1 MKPAKAKPKAKRGIG
16 SMDGIPVYCRY
27 DEAVDI
33 DKITGHP
40 RNPNKHGD
48 EQIALLAKI
57 IKNSGWRNPICV
69 SNRSG
74 FVIKG
79 HGRLMAARVLGVSHV
94 PVEYQDYATEAE
106 EYNDL
111 IADNRIAELAE
122 RDMSIIKD
130 LLEELDTGANDM
142 DLTGY
147 VEAEIERLMTQFH
160 VEELDQKYTNKI
172 VAPVYE
178 PKGECPPLDALM
190 DRTKT
195 KQLIAEIDASG
206 IPPDVA
212 EFLRFAAERHTVF
225 NFRQIAEYYCHAD
238 ATLQDLMERSGMVII
253 DFKKAIEYGFVH
265 LTEKLGEL
273 ADLEEG
279 EEDA

>member
-1 MKPAKAKPKAKRGIG
+1 MKKPKSKAKRGVDHL
-16 SMDGIPVYCRY
+16 DGIPVYCRY

-40 RNPNKHGD
+40 RNPNKHSD

-57 IKNSGWRNPICV
+57 IKSSGWRNPICV

-79 HGRLMAARVLGVSHV
+79 HGRLMAARVLGASLA
-94 PVEYQDYATEAE
+94 PVEYQDYESEAA

-147 VEAEIERLMTQFH
+147 TEAEIERLMTQYH
-160 VEELDQKYTNKI
+160 VEEAN
-172 VAPVYE
+172 APELKDGDRAPFRQATFTLHDEQWEKVE
-178 PKGECPPLDALM
+178 AAITKAKADGGGQSAVNENSNGNALAWICG
-190 DRTKT
+190 R
-195 KQLIAEIDASG
+195 
-206 IPPDVA
+206 
-212 EFLRFAAERHTVF
+212 FLR
-225 NFRQIAEYYCHAD
+225 
-238 ATLQDLMERSGMVII
+238 G
-253 DFKKAIEYGFVH
+253 
-265 LTEKLGEL
+265 
-273 ADLEEG
+273 
-279 EEDA
+279 

>member
-1 MKPAKAKPKAKRGIG
+1 MTKAKTETVASNKRDVADIC
-16 SMDGIPVYCRY
+16 GIPVYCRY

-33 DKITGHP
+33 DRVTGHP

-79 HGRLMAARVLGVSHV
+79 HGRLMAARVLGVTHV
-94 PVEYQDYATEAE
+94 PVEYQDYDTEAA
-106 EYNDL
+106 EYQDM

-147 VEAEIERLMTQFH
+147 AEAEIERLMMQFH
-160 VEELDQKYTNKI
+160 VDEVGAPELKDGDR
-172 VAPVYE
+172 AP
-178 PKGECPPLDALM
+178 
-190 DRTKT
+190 
-195 KQLIAEIDASG
+195 
-206 IPPDVA
+206 
-212 EFLRFAAERHTVF
+212 
-225 NFRQIAEYYCHAD
+225 FRQ
-238 ATLQDLMERSGMVII
+238 ATFTLHDEQWEEVEAALAKA
-253 DFKKAIEYGFVH
+253 KKDGGGQSALNENSNGNA
-265 LTEKLGEL
+265 L
-273 ADLEEG
+273 AWICG
-279 EEDA
+279 RFNRG

>member
-1 MKPAKAKPKAKRGIG
+1 MAKANTETVASNKRGVADIG
-16 SMDGIPVYCRY
+16 GIPVYCRY

-33 DKITGHP
+33 DRVTGHP

-57 IKNSGWRNPICV
+57 IKTSGWRNPICV

-79 HGRLMAARVLGVSHV
+79 HGRLMAARVLGVTHV

-106 EYNDL
+106 EYQDM

-122 RDMSIIKD
+122 RDMGIIKE
-130 LLEELDTGANDM
+130 LLEELEKGANDM

-160 VEELDQKYTNKI
+160 VEPFGDTSTERDGQGVGSTWESCKKTGA
-172 VAPVYE
+172 APVRIGPME
-178 PKGECPPLDALM
+178 TRLTVETAQRICHECNRQFETKGTPINE
-190 DRTKT
+190 T
-195 KQLIAEIDASG
+195 
-206 IPPDVA
+206 
-212 EFLRFAAERHTVF
+212 
-225 NFRQIAEYYCHAD
+225 
-238 ATLQDLMERSGMVII
+238 
-253 DFKKAIEYGFVH
+253 
-265 LTEKLGEL
+265 
-273 ADLEEG
+273 LEELMLC
-279 EEDA
+279 ALRS

>member
-1 MKPAKAKPKAKRGIG
+1 MKPAKSKPKAKRGVEHL
-16 SMDGIPVYCRY
+16 DGIPVYCRY

-33 DKITGHP
+33 EKVTGHP

-57 IKNSGWRNPICV
+57 IKASGWRNPICV

-79 HGRLMAARVLGVSHV
+79 HGRLMAARVLGVTHV

-106 EYNDL
+106 EYQDM

-122 RDMSIIKD
+122 RDMGIIKD

-147 VEAEIERLMTQFH
+147 TEAEIERLMTQFH
-160 VEELDQKYTNKI
+160 VDEVGAPELKDGDR
-172 VAPVYE
+172 AP
-178 PKGECPPLDALM
+178 
-190 DRTKT
+190 
-195 KQLIAEIDASG
+195 
-206 IPPDVA
+206 
-212 EFLRFAAERHTVF
+212 
-225 NFRQIAEYYCHAD
+225 FRQ
-238 ATLQDLMERSGMVII
+238 ATFTLHDEQWEEVEAALAKA
-253 DFKKAIEYGFVH
+253 KKDGGGQSAVNENSNGNA
-265 LTEKLGEL
+265 L
-273 ADLEEG
+273 AWICG
-279 EEDA
+279 RFNHG

>member
-1 MKPAKAKPKAKRGIG
+1 MQEGKMREIVDIGGIK
-16 SMDGIPVYCRY
+16 VYCRY

-33 DKITGHP
+33 DRITVHP

-57 IKNSGWRNPICV
+57 IKTSGWRNPVCV

-79 HGRLMAARVLGVSHV
+79 HGRLMAARVLCVTHV
-94 PVEYQDYATEAE
+94 PVEYQDYDTEAA
-106 EYNDL
+106 EYQDM

-147 VEAEIERLMTQFH
+147 AESEIERLMTQFH
-160 VEELDQKYTNKI
+160 D
-172 VAPVYE
+172 
-178 PKGECPPLDALM
+178 GEAVDLDA
-190 DRTKT
+190 
-195 KQLIAEIDASG
+195 
-206 IPPDVA
+206 PDSDGK
-212 EFLRFAAERHTVF
+212 L
-225 NFRQIAEYYCHAD
+225 C
-238 ATLQDLMERSGMVII
+238 
-253 DFKKAIEYGFVH
+253 KCPKCGFSFEVPS
-265 LTEKLGEL
+265 
-273 ADLEEG
+273 
-279 EEDA
+279 